1 MENGRR
7 NSRYMDGMSDCVIVG
22 DILFSARIFAKGEEQ
37 KRSSFKN
44 ESEALAWL
52 QKTYEELKEEFKD
65 IPDEW
70 ERLGYD
76 NLELRFYS
84 Y

>member
-1 MENGRR
+1 
-7 NSRYMDGMSDCVIVG
+7 MDGMSDCFIVG
-22 DILFSARIFAKGEEQ
+22 DVLFSARIFAKGEEQ
-37 KRSSFKN
+37 RRSSFKN
-44 ESEALAWL
+44 EPEALAWL
-52 QKTYEELKEEFKD
+52 QKTYEELKEEFKM

-70 ERLGYD
+70 KRLGYN